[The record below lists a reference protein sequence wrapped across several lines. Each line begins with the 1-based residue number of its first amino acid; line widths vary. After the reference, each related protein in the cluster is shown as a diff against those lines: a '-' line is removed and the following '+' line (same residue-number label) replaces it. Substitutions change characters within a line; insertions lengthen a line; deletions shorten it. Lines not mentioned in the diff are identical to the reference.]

1 MSPNEAFKLGFL
13 SRCVEEGLSSGET
26 AALAKQASS
35 AFDKQA
41 AGPAAPVAAAASN
54 LFSLKNLQ
62 DLAGTLTSP
71 VTKSIDTASKVTG
84 LAKDLAPLGLFAA
97 AAPPALGGLAA
108 VLKNTATDISEAD
121 VEEAKQQELAD
132 TYHRMAEQLKRQRT
146 ARDFR
151 GQRKRSGRVFM

>member
-41 AGPAAPVAAAASN
+41 VGPVASSAASN
-54 LFSLKNLQ
+54 LFTLKNLQ

-151 GQRKRSGRVFM
+151 SQRKRSGRVFM